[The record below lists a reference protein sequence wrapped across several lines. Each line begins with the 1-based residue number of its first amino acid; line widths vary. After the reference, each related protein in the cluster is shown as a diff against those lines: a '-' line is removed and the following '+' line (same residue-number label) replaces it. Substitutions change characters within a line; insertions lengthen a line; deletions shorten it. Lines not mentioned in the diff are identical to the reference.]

1 MTTKTVPPLAL
12 AASRSDQQPAFAR
25 WVWDIATGAVYV
37 NEQGTALIGL
47 EPMETLTTISELL
60 ALMHP
65 EDRDQV
71 LAIPL
76 LAALNGDPV
85 RAEHRVKTRAGG
97 WLWIV
102 TVGRTVERDALGKPV
117 RMLGTS
123 TSRREAAA

>member
-1 MTTKTVPPLAL
+1 M
-12 AASRSDQQPAFAR
+12 
-25 WVWDIATGAVYV
+25 WDIATGAVYV

-47 EPMETLTTISELL
+47 EPMETLTTIAELL

-71 LAIPL
+71 LAIPM
-76 LAALNGDPV
+76 LAAMSGGDPV
-85 RAEHRVKTRAGG
+85 RAEHRVKTKTGD

-102 TVGRTVERDALGKPV
+102 TVGRAVERDALGKPV

-123 TSRREAAA
+123 TGRREAAA